1 MLSVQIKL
9 SRFPVTVLFFLT
21 SGTGGHWAGHVAETP
36 APICC
41 LLHVGS
47 WWQAEETTELAQ
59 LLESQKARETLGPT
73 TLPLSGSWG
82 EYSCI
87 SFYSHLLLFSV
98 SFAAQSLSPQGWV
111 GCKNVL
117 MFPISSARQP
127 LCMKFWG
134 TSTCLEPMC
143 AGGQEAELP

>member
-59 LLESQKARETLGPT
+59 LLESQKARRHSA
-73 TLPLSGSWG
+73 LPHCHYLAAGGSIHVFLFILT
-82 EYSCI
+82 Y
-87 SFYSHLLLFSV
+87 FYSLWALQHRVYPPKAEWGVRMCLCFPFHLRG
-98 SFAAQSLSPQGWV
+98 SLCAWNFG
-111 GCKNVL
+111 
-117 MFPISSARQP
+117 ARPRAWSQ
-127 LCMKFWG
+127 CV
-134 TSTCLEPMC
+134 
-143 AGGQEAELP
+143 QEAELP